1 MLELIWPWFLIVAI
15 APLFLKLG
23 RPAESDQKALWWPN
37 ISQFNHAELN
47 IKLKRQSFS
56 KHLIKLFLWISW
68 LLLVIAIA
76 RPVWLGEPKVVTP
89 SGRDLLIALDLSGSM
104 QTADMK
110 INQQAVDR
118 LQAAKQVLD
127 RFIKERKGDR
137 IGIIVFGSKAY
148 LQAPLSYDLDTIAQ
162 LVNETQI
169 GFAGENT
176 AIGDAIGL
184 GIKRLANIDADKR
197 VMILMT
203 DGANTAGRVKPDQAA
218 QFAAKQGVKI
228 HTIGI
233 GAEQMISQGF
243 FGPRVIN
250 PSTDLDEELL
260 LKIADMTKGQ
270 YFRAKS
276 TQELASIYATLD
288 ELEPTPGEDQW
299 QRPKTTLFNMIALGS
314 LFFLFLAL
322 YTRWNAIRRGS
333 F

>member
-1 MLELIWPWFLIVAI
+1 MLEFIWPWFLIVAI
-15 APLFLKLG
+15 APFFLKFG
-23 RPAESDQKALWWPN
+23 RPAEPDQKALWWPN
-37 ISQFNHAELN
+37 ITQFNQTEIS

-260 LKIADMTKGQ
+260 QKIADMTEGQ

-276 TQELASIYATLD
+276 TQELESIYATLD

>member
-1 MLELIWPWFLIVAI
+1 MLEFLWPWFLVMAI
-15 APLFLKLG
+15 APILLKFS
-23 RPAESDQKALWWPN
+23 RPAESEQKALWWP
-37 ISQFNHAELN
+37 QLGRFNQAELA
-47 IKLKRQSFS
+47 IKLKKQSFA
-56 KHLIKLFLWISW
+56 KHLIRLFLWLSW
-68 LLLVIAIA
+68 LLLVVAIA
-76 RPVWLGEPKVVTP
+76 QPVWLGEPKSVTP

-104 QTADMK
+104 QTADME
-110 INQQAVDR
+110 INQQAANR
-118 LQAAKQVLD
+118 LQAAKQVLN

-137 IGIIVFGSKAY
+137 IGIIVFGTKAY

-218 QFAAKQGVKI
+218 QFATKQGVKI

-243 FGPRVIN
+243 FGPRVVN

-260 LKIADMTKGQ
+260 QKIADMTQGH

-276 TQELASIYATLD
+276 TEELTSIYATLD

-299 QRPKTTLFNMIALGS
+299 QRPKTTLFNMIALAS
-314 LFFLFLAL
+314 LCFLFLAL
-322 YTRWNAIRRGS
+322 YIRWNAIRRGR

>member
-1 MLELIWPWFLIVAI
+1 MLEFIWPWFLIVAI
-15 APLFLKLG
+15 APFFLKFG
-23 RPAESDQKALWWPN
+23 RPAEPDQKALWWPN
-37 ISQFNHAELN
+37 ITQLN
-47 IKLKRQSFS
+47 QTEISIKLKRQSFS

-68 LLLVIAIA
+68 LLLVIAIS

-260 LKIADMTKGQ
+260 QKIADMTEGQ

-276 TQELASIYATLD
+276 TQELESIYATLD

>member
-1 MLELIWPWFLIVAI
+1 MLEFIWPWFLLVSLL
-15 APLFLKLG
+15 PLLMKLTKA
-23 RPAESDQKALWWPN
+23 AESEQKALWWPHL
-37 ISQFNHAELN
+37 SKFNQGELN
-47 IKLKRQSFS
+47 LSVKKQSFS
-56 KHLIKLFLWISW
+56 KHIIRLFLWISW
-68 LLLVIAIA
+68 LLLVVAIA
-76 RPVWLGEPKVVTP
+76 RPVWLGEPKSVTP

-110 INQQAVDR
+110 INQQAANR
-118 LQAAKQVLD
+118 LDAAKQVLN
-127 RFIKERKGDR
+127 RFITERQGDR

-233 GAEQMISQGF
+233 GAEQMVSQGF

-260 LKIADMTKGQ
+260 QKVADLTQGQ

-288 ELEPTPGEDQW
+288 ALEPTPGEDQW
-299 QRPKTTLFNMIALGS
+299 QRPKTTLFNMIALAS

-322 YTRWNAIRRGS
+322 YTRWNAIRKGQ

>member
-1 MLELIWPWFLIVAI
+1 MLEFIWPWFLIVAI
-15 APLFLKLG
+15 APFFLKFG
-23 RPAESDQKALWWPN
+23 RSAEPDQKALWWPN
-37 ISQFNHAELN
+37 ITQFNQAEIS

-68 LLLVIAIA
+68 LLLVIAIS

-260 LKIADMTKGQ
+260 QKIADMTEGQ

-276 TQELASIYATLD
+276 TQELESIYATLD

>member
-37 ISQFNHAELN
+37 ISQFNHAELS

-260 LKIADMTKGQ
+260 LKIAEMTKGQ

-299 QRPKTTLFNMIALGS
+299 QRPKTTLFNMIALAS